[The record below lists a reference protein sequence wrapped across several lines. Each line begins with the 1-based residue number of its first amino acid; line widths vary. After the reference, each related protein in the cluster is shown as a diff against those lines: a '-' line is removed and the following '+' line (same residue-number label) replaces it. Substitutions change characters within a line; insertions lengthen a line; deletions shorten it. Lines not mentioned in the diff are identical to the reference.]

1 MSMSTIK
8 KTGLFVAGCLIFVLT
23 ACNGN
28 SSVAGYNTSNP
39 TDTTLYGRHVQVI
52 FNQTCGSSY
61 GGCHINGSAYGVNL
75 ATYSNVMASYS
86 SEYGRKVVI
95 PGNAAESPM
104 VNKIES
110 NPLYGYRM
118 PYGRSPLSTAQID
131 TIINWINRGAKH
143 Q

>member
-1 MSMSTIK
+1 MSFNVFKNFS
-8 KTGLFVAGCLIFVLT
+8 LIAAACIILGIT
-23 ACNGN
+23 AC
-28 SSVAGYNTSNP
+28 SSNNVSGSNP
-39 TDTTLYGRHVQVI
+39 NPVDTTLYGRHVQTI

-61 GGCHINGSAYGVNL
+61 GGCHIIGSRYGVNL
-75 ATYSNVMASYS
+75 ATYKNVMNSYS

-95 PGNAAESPM
+95 PGNAKGSPL

-118 PYGRSPLSTAQID
+118 PFGRAPLSTAQID
-131 TIINWINRGAKH
+131 TIVNWINRGAKH